1 MRPGAPSFD
10 WYEAMSETI
19 LYGYWRSSATYRTR
33 IALNLKGV
41 SYKTVG
47 VHLLKNENLSAEHLA
62 RHPSGRVPILE
73 IDGHR
78 IGQSMA
84 MIDYLDLTRPDPP
97 LLPKDPATRA
107 HVLDLKDQVVADIHP
122 LNN

>member
-1 MRPGAPSFD
+1 
-10 WYEAMSETI
+10 MSETI

-41 SYKTVG
+41 KYETVG
-47 VHLLKNENLSAEHLA
+47 VHLLKDEHVQPTHLA
-62 RHPSGRVPILE
+62 RHPSGRVPILK

-84 MIDYLDLTRPDPP
+84 MIDYLDMTRPEP
-97 LLPKDPATRA
+97 LLTPKDPVVRA

-122 LNN
+122 LNNTSTLARL